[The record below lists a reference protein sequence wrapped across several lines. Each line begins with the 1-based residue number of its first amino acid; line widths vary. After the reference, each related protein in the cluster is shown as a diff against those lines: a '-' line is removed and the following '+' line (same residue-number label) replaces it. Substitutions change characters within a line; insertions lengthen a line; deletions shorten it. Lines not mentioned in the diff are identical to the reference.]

1 MSSAAEI
8 IQRAD
13 LGPLEFIAEGGQG
26 RVYRCPRVRLADFAG
41 PLAYKEFKA
50 GQLKSAGLE
59 SIIAMRSR
67 LSDPQRRQLD
77 ALTTWPVRL
86 VRDGAAVV
94 GLLMPLI
101 PEEFV
106 HVGRSL
112 TGVPLRKEREIQFLF
127 LAAQRCDKLGYP
139 RVNLFQRYAIC
150 EGIATAFALLHEHDV
165 VYGDFSAKNAL
176 FAVGPGRTD
185 AKVIVV
191 DCDAVRMR
199 GTMSAVAQ
207 LNSPDWE
214 PPPGEHDTMSQATDL
229 FKFGLFVLRVLSPG
243 SNASTARDV
252 RRVDQVLDDPG
263 RRLLR
268 SSLSAVPED
277 RPTARTWAQ
286 LLCGCSRR
294 GHSPRCTLGGSRPPT
309 VVVGSRVD
317 PRTGRELGQGRPLSS
332 AGPDPRGHRRIY
344 RRNRPAL
351 GTWS

>member
-1 MSSAAEI
+1 MTAAADL
-8 IQRAD
+8 IQRTD

-26 RVYRCPRVRLADFAG
+26 RVYRCPRLRLPDFAG
-41 PLAYKEFKA
+41 ALAYKEFKP

-59 SIIAMRSR
+59 SIISMRSR
-67 LSDPQRRQLD
+67 LDDSQRRQLD

-86 VRDGAAVV
+86 VRDGGQVV

-101 PEEFV
+101 PDEFV

-150 EGIATAFALLHEHDV
+150 EGLALAFALLHEHDV
-165 VYGDFSAKNAL
+165 IYGDFSAKNAL

-185 AKVIVV
+185 AKVMLV
-191 DCDAVRMR
+191 DCDAVRVR

-214 PPPGEHDTMSQATDL
+214 PPPAEHATLTQATDL
-229 FKFGLFVLRVLSPG
+229 FKFGLFVLRTLSPG

-252 RRVDQVLDDPG
+252 RRVDQVLDDTG
-263 RRLLR
+263 RQLLR
-268 SSLSAVPED
+268 LALSAVPQS
-277 RPTARTWAQ
+277 RPTARAWAQ
-286 LLCGCSRR
+286 YFAGLRVTSGR
-294 GHSPRCTLGGSRPPT
+294 GATGPAVGGAGASTTDPAA
-309 VVVGSRVD
+309 VGWTR
-317 PRTGRELGQGRPLSS
+317 
-332 AGPDPRGHRRIY
+332 GPDGGWVRAGGR
-344 RRNRPAL
+344 
-351 GTWS
+351 